1 MPTAVPTDP
10 DLASFLSGLS
20 SAHLERAP
28 DDDITEAIRSMIAHP
43 EYPCLGAR
51 SVFRRD
57 SAHIHVLDSMDTA
70 GVDELAGRLRGFAA
84 EHGRDEEFVSFLATF
99 RGPVPTSEAR
109 FEAAMWRV
117 LQGLH
122 DRDDREWAS
131 AVSRDPGSPA
141 FAFSFAGTA
150 FFVVGLH
157 PAASR
162 IARRAPLP
170 TLVFNLHHQFE
181 RLRSESGFDRMRTA
195 IRRRDARLQGAVNPM
210 VDDYGGSSA
219 ARQYSGRA
227 VGPHWQ
233 APFHA

>member
-1 MPTAVPTDP
+1 MPTVTDLP
-10 DLASFLSGLS
+10 SFLSGLG
-20 SAHLERAP
+20 SAHLAEAP
-28 DDDITEAIRSMIAHP
+28 EPAIVEAIRSMIAHP

-57 SAHIHVLDSMDTA
+57 SAHINVLDSMDTA
-70 GVDELAGRLRGFAA
+70 GSGELAARLRAFAA
-84 EHGRDEEFVSFLATF
+84 EHGRDEEFVSFIATF
-99 RGPVPTSEAR
+99 RAPVPTAEQE
-109 FEAAMWRV
+109 FENALWGM

-122 DRDDREWAS
+122 DLDGRAWPSTVS
-131 AVSRDPGSPA
+131 ADPGSPH

-181 RLRSESGFDRMRTA
+181 RLRDESGFDRMRTA
-195 IRRRDARLQGAVNPM
+195 IRRRDERLQGTVNPM
-210 VDDYGGSSA
+210 VDDYGASSA

-227 VGPHWQ
+227 VGPDWQ

>member
-1 MPTAVPTDP
+1 
-10 DLASFLSGLS
+10 
-20 SAHLERAP
+20 
-28 DDDITEAIRSMIAHP
+28 MIAHP

-57 SAHIHVLDSMDTA
+57 SAHITVLDSMDAATT
-70 GVDELAGRLRGFAA
+70 GVLATRLRGFAA
-84 EHGRDEEFVSFLATF
+84 EHGEDEDFVSFIATF
-99 RGPVPTSEAR
+99 RAPVPTAER
-109 FEAAMWRV
+109 EFENSLWRM
-117 LQGLH
+117 LQSLH
-122 DRDDREWAS
+122 DLDGRPWPSTVS
-131 AVSRDPGSPA
+131 ADPGSPH

-181 RLRSESGFDRMRTA
+181 RLREGSRFERMRTA
-195 IRRRDARLQGAVNPM
+195 IRRRDERLQGTVNPM
-210 VDDYGGSSA
+210 VDDYGASSA

-227 VGPHWQ
+227 VGPNWE